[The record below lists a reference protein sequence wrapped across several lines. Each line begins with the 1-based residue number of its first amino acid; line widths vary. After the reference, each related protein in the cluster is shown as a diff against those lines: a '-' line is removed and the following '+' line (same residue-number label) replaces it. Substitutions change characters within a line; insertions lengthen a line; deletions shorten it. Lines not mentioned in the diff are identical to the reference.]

1 MCQYQKMVHQK
12 STTIGTINQKNQKI
26 LQITETKHQTTIRRI
41 EKQRHLKSRNH
52 RNRERI
58 PTDKILIEVPRA
70 AEALVGVNQQKTR
83 ILQALKEAPISNEN
97 FTD

>member
-41 EKQRHLKSRNH
+41 EKQRHLKSRKH
-52 RNRERI
+52 HSREKI
-58 PTDKILIEVPRA
+58 LTDKIPIEVPRA
-70 AEALVGVNQQKTR
+70 GEFLVGVNRRKAR
-83 ILQALKEAPISNEN
+83 ILQAPKEAPISNEN